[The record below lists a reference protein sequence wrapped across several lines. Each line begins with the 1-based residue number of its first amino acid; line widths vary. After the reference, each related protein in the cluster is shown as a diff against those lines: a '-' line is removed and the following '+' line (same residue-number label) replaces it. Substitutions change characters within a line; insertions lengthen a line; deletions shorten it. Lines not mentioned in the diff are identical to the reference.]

1 MRLFIWKT
9 NAVLVLKHS
18 ISIVI
23 RLGEGQLRI
32 SPFFVRR
39 SGFEY
44 YLAKLDAVHFY
55 IHLFCLNP
63 LAGVFSNKQ
72 QSI

>member
-9 NAVLVLKHS
+9 NAVLVLKQS

>member
-1 MRLFIWKT
+1 MAGGMHLFIWKT
-9 NAVLVLKHS
+9 NTVLLLNQS
-18 ISIVI
+18 ISVVI

-32 SPFFVRR
+32 SPFFARR

-44 YLAKLDAVHFY
+44 YLAKLAAVHFY

-63 LAGVFSNKQ
+63 LAGVFSTK
-72 QSI
+72 